1 MKLTK
6 KTLRELIKEEL
17 QHTRVLSESAAEVA
31 AQMKI
36 LQALIKSGHVT
47 PEEAKIMKADLL
59 QKVSSSPEK
68 TVASG
73 TTRMAANG
81 GDQPV
86 SPGAT
91 RMAGNAGGQPVSAG
105 ATRMA
110 PGQQGDAAASKKLA
124 VVAKELQVLLAK
136 IQQEL

>member
-17 QHTRVLSESAAEVA
+17 QHSRVLSESAAEVA
-31 AQMKI
+31 AQMKK

-73 TTRMAANG
+73 
-81 GDQPV
+81 
-86 SPGAT
+86 AT
-91 RMAGNAGGQPVSAG
+91 RMAGNAGDQPVSAG